1 MPAPS
6 TAPCSLRIALILV
19 GVALLIWLTFEN
31 HSELLVL
38 IFAAICS
45 VLFTLKLILWVGLDR
60 FSVYAWVIGGGLSG
74 LAVPL
79 LAALFMF
86 LKNGLHSHIAP
97 DFTLA
102 QVVSV
107 LQRAPFFV
115 IGGSLLGLGIGL
127 LRDFRKDSP

>member
-1 MPAPS
+1 MLAPSPAPH
-6 TAPCSLRIALILV
+6 SLRIALILV

-31 HSELLVL
+31 HSVLLVL

-45 VLFTLKLILWVGLDR
+45 VLFTLQLILWVGLDR
-60 FSVYAWVIGGGLSG
+60 FSVYVWVIVGGLSG

-79 LAALFMF
+79 LAVLFML

-115 IGGSLLGLGIGL
+115 MGGSLLGLGIGL
-127 LRDFRKDSP
+127 LCDFRKDSP